1 MYEIFLKLLEERGVK
16 TADVCRATGISQTTM
31 ANWKRRNN
39 RIGTKNALILAR
51 YFGVS
56 VEYLMGDDEPPTR
69 PDEPKGYFLSDETLE
84 AAQFLAQNPDYKVV
98 FDSVRKVKP
107 EDLAFIKEMIDRT
120 TK

>member
-1 MYEIFLKLLEERGVK
+1 MIYERIKELCGKEGIAITALEKELGFGRGSLSKIDRNSPSSARLQMIADRLGVTTQYLL
-16 TADVCRATGISQTTM
+16 TG
-31 ANWKRRNN
+31 
-39 RIGTKNALILAR
+39 KNEA
-51 YFGVS
+51 
-56 VEYLMGDDEPPTR
+56 EK
-69 PDEPKGYFLSDETLE
+69 EPKGYFLSDETLE